1 METRRIQTVLQA
13 LIGEQQRSL
22 LPRLVE
28 STVFVDAHS
37 AGELASVRRMAAEH
51 DLDEQRLAELLIG
64 HDGLPGPRACE
75 ITSADFHFVGL
86 DTLLP
91 RVLADQE
98 RLAARFDD
106 AAAELTDA
114 AAAAGPV
121 REIAHHHRAAAEY
134 LRGLTASAAAA
145 NRTGN

>member
-1 METRRIQTVLQA
+1 MEASRIQTVLQA
-13 LIGEQQRSL
+13 LIGDQQRSL

-86 DTLLP
+86 DTIIGH
-91 RVLADQE
+91 VE
-98 RLAARFDD
+98 RYWCSTMTSSSITGKSSFVFLNNKVAATR
-106 AAAELTDA
+106 
-114 AAAAGPV
+114 
-121 REIAHHHRAAAEY
+121 
-134 LRGLTASAAAA
+134 
-145 NRTGN
+145 